1 MYRTFRLTWIVGVA
15 ALLMSPLYAAEPDA
29 APAAG
34 RYSIDTAA
42 SELRVLVYR
51 GGLLGGLGHNH
62 VVSSNAING
71 FIDVSKAT
79 ADSRVHLE
87 LLKQSLVVDDPA
99 LRKAE
104 GEKFANTVSTDDIA
118 ATRRNMLGPDLLDAS
133 RSDEIRVD
141 ATRVTGEYPDLEIT
155 ADVSVLGVARE
166 LTFPVTVRMTD
177 NKLRATGELAVTHKE
192 LGLRPFTAAMGTLR
206 VRNELTFRYEIVAVR
221 ADDQSS
227 SSPD

>member
-1 MYRTFRLTWIVGVA
+1 MYRTFRLTGIVGVA
-15 ALLMSPLYAAEPDA
+15 ALLLSPLYAAEPDA

-62 VVSSNAING
+62 AVSSKGING
-71 FIDVSKAT
+71 FIDVAKAP
-79 ADSRVHLE
+79 AESRVHLQ
-87 LLKQSLVVDDPA
+87 LLKESLIVDDPA
-99 LRKAE
+99 VRKAE

-141 ATRVTGEYPDLEIT
+141 ATRVTGEYPDLKIT

-206 VRNELTFRYEIVAVR
+206 VRSELTFRYEVVAVR

-227 SSPD
+227 LPD